1 MLDILI
7 SYFLFHNFNT
17 GGGGVTLMDIQKEQN
32 NLNYHKHL

>member
-17 GGGGVTLMDIQKEQN
+17 GGGVTLMDIQKEQKNLN
-32 NLNYHKHL
+32 NLKHL